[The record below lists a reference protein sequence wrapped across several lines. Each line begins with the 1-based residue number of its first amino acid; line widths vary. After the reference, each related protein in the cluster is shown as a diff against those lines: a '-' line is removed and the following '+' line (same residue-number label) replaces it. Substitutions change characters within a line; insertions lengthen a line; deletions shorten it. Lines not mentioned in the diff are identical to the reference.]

1 MVTPRKTAASAKQSP
16 KARRVAV
23 DDLPPVVPLTE
34 EQHKIAVRNAQAFTT
49 KKPVNAPTAV
59 AATPFAYK
67 PASAKKS
74 SPAKRRQ
81 AAAAATPYVSPLAAT
96 PTTRSKALKKT
107 VLSPDTIKPVTTKGA
122 SVRKAALAPTTPVV
136 AGQKIVGMASPTVT
150 THTPLISR
158 HVKFASA
165 LVQRNHDEDDDGYE
179 TGDSDVQVR
188 AERMASKKKKPG
200 TVAHRKSTLE
210 GVTAADG
217 HVMPLVMA
225 MAFAL
230 VASLV
235 TGLLNGSDVHS
246 TATTACVS
254 TFKFA
259 KFLVWDVAI
268 KLVGSFL
275 WSAFARAPL
284 VCIFCGTVSHYVYTR
299 KAKEPHLDEDDEATM
314 SDVERTRSYVYKCLQ
329 VKTEQWHMADGIRDG
344 AKKQLYPGDNGA
356 QARFV
361 AGTWK
366 TVCDNIENDDNV
378 AVRTKKLD
386 GHACQIW
393 RWQEA
398 AH

>member
-1 MVTPRKTAASAKQSP
+1 MVTPRKTVVSAKQSP

-23 DDLPPVVPLTE
+23 DDLPPVVPLTK

-67 PASAKKS
+67 PTSAKKS

-96 PTTRSKALKKT
+96 PTTRSKALNKT
-107 VLSPDTIKPVTTKGA
+107 VLSPDTIKPVTFKGA
-122 SVRKAALAPTTPVV
+122 SVRKAAVAPTTPVV
-136 AGQKIVGMASPTVT
+136 ACQKIVGMASPTVT
-150 THTPLISR
+150 TREPLISR
-158 HVKFASA
+158 HVKFASV
-165 LVQRNHDEDDDGYE
+165 LVQQNHGEDDDGYE
-179 TGDSDVQVR
+179 TGDSDVKVR
-188 AERMASKKKKPG
+188 AERLASKKKPA

-210 GVTAADG
+210 GVTAVDG
-217 HVMPLVMA
+217 HVVPLVMA

-235 TGLLNGSDVHS
+235 TSLLTGSDVDS
-246 TATTACVS
+246 AATTACVS
-254 TFKFA
+254 TLKFA

-268 KLVGSFL
+268 NIVGSFL

-284 VCIFCGTVSHYVYTR
+284 VCIFCGTISHYVYTR
-299 KAKEPHLDEDDEATM
+299 NAKEPQLDEDDEATK
-314 SDVERTRSYVYKCLQ
+314 SDVERTLAYVYKCLQ
-329 VKTEQWHMADGIRDG
+329 VKTEQWHLANGIRDG

-361 AGTWK
+361 ARTWK
-366 TVCDNIENDDNV
+366 TVCDDIENDDNV